1 MVWPLMH
8 VMGGSFVSASAAGL
22 GGGEEGDGRAGELKG
37 CLLNREGFSRFNSDS
52 LQSRLNSPFS
62 QPTVFSSLSILAPF
76 CNRQPGSIT
85 PDDRKTLNVLPRSAA
100 MGSPVVSGESGGAVA
115 EESNIFTARSGVQDA
130 KKLVRGCNACVCA
143 WFLPLRQI
151 DL

>member
-85 PDDRKTLNVLPRSAA
+85 PDDRKTLNVFPRSKAT
-100 MGSPVVSGESGGAVA
+100 GSSEISGESKEA
-115 EESNIFTARSGVQDA
+115 EVDGMDIRTARSGFQDA
-130 KKLVRGCNACVCA
+130 KKSVRGCNANV
-143 WFLPLRQI
+143 
-151 DL
+151 